1 MSDELHIRL
10 RHTQGDIGPIEV
22 PGIDASNY
30 EGSKVCLTCV
40 SKCCP
45 GILAC
50 REIAAS
56 KFKLGL
62 SHMFV
67 SMLTGSLTVLQ
78 FKERVL
84 SDWPR
89 GTAHGLQ

>member
-22 PGIDASNY
+22 PGIHALNY
-30 EGSKVCLTCV
+30 EGSENCLFHV
-40 SKCCP
+40 SK
-45 GILAC
+45 L
-50 REIAAS
+50 RKAAS
-56 KFKLGL
+56 IFKLVL
-62 SHMFV
+62 CHMSF

-89 GTAHGLQ
+89 GTAHGLL